1 LAFER
6 ILAVPPVLTVLGS
19 DAHAISGER
28 SCFTLNL
35 ALQEATPFLLPSLK
49 FAFTWYEPGRN
60 PVVSIRVE
68 EFVPATLNPVPL
80 QLYRTACLELKFDPM
95 AVPVTGSPAK
105 TSTGSAEQAAD
116 ADAGC
121 SPLEPK

>member
-1 LAFER
+1 M
-6 ILAVPPVLTVLGS
+6 PPVLTVLGS

-60 PVVSIRVE
+60 PVVSMRVE
-68 EFVPATLNPVPL
+68 AFVPATFTPVPL
-80 QLYRTACLELKFDPM
+80 QLYRTARLALKFDPM
-95 AVPVTGSPAK
+95 AVPVTGSPAQN
-105 TSTGSAEQAAD
+105 SPRSAAAEGG
-116 ADAGC
+116 AEG
-121 SPLEPK
+121 E